1 MKVLQPSW
9 SFYFNLAFAKS
20 RVAHNLM
27 SGWKCFHFFAHCLER
42 DLEDW
47 ASISGVLRQVKRDW
61 RQDLKP
67 PINPALFCLLFWVS
81 SSARQ
86 SPLSN
91 YLPQG
96 TDTNS
101 RFIVCPHCAGPQ
113 WEQQQFWLLRR
124 FCLEPRAKTA
134 KFALLYELPIVDFQ
148 VLNFPQPN
156 LSQRWNLSLTFLSLI

>member
-1 MKVLQPSW
+1 MILLFHSCIH
-9 SFYFNLAFAKS
+9 LAKS
-20 RVAHNLM
+20 RVVHNLM
-27 SGWKCFHFFAHCLER
+27 SGCKCFSHCLER

-47 ASISGVLRQVKRDW
+47 ASISGVLRPVKRDW

-67 PINPALFCLLFWVS
+67 PINPALFGLLFWVS

-113 WEQQQFWLLRR
+113 WEQQQFWLLSR
-124 FCLEPRAKTA
+124 FCLEPRVKNCRR
-134 KFALLYELPIVDFQ
+134 KFALLYEPSIVDFQ
-148 VLNFPQPN
+148 VLNFLQPN